1 MTRAGERA
9 AICAKC
15 EHQRLLPKVNL
26 RQCAACGCLIALKTA
41 VPGARCPKGKWR

>member
-26 RQCAACGCLIALKTA
+26 RQCAVCGCLIEGKTLLPRA
-41 VPGARCPKGKWR
+41 KCPKGKW